1 MDYYSAKKKNEILS
15 FVRKWM
21 DLEGFMLR
29 KISQTE

>member
-1 MDYYSAKKKNEILS
+1 MDYYSAKKKNKILS
-15 FVRKWM
+15 FVRTWM